1 MKRQHTTASRRRSG
15 FTLVEL
21 VVVVLV
27 LGIIASVA
35 TPKMFDTAGDAR
47 QNGTIQSLSV
57 LRDAIELHKAQ
68 NGTYPGDAGTEADFK
83 ADLDNFINGAF
94 PKNQISAATNDASV
108 KVETNGN
115 PLVASGAQDWK
126 YDNQTGEIIINLAAY
141 QDQ

>member
-1 MKRQHTTASRRRSG
+1 MKKQHTATRRRRLG

-27 LGIIASVA
+27 LGIIASIA
-35 TPKMFDTAGDAR
+35 TPKMFDTASDAR

-68 NGTYPGDAGTEADFK
+68 HGTYPGNAGTEADFK
-83 ADLDNFINGAF
+83 ADLDEFLNGAF
-94 PKNQISAATNDASV
+94 PKNQIAAATNDASV
-108 KVETNGN
+108 DVVTDGN
-115 PLVASGAQDWK
+115 PLAASGSDDWR